1 MADAEE
7 IPVEQHEDEAPDP
20 GSPGAKAR
28 AFPTSPGVYL
38 MKDAQGR
45 VIYVGKAKNL
55 RNRAGSYFL
64 KAALEDPRTADMVPL
79 IADIDHIPVET
90 EVDALLTEARL
101 IKDIQPRFNVE
112 LKDGKTFPYLQIRVR
127 EEFPRVEF
135 TRSPRRKGVRLYG
148 PFTSAGSLRVAIRAL
163 QRVFQF
169 RTCKLPIR
177 STDQRWR
184 WFRPCILHSI
194 RQCTAPCNLRVSH
207 EDYRRQVKRLILV
220 LEGRKDRLLRRME
233 RDMAR
238 ASKAMEFEKAAR
250 LRDDIRALASLGR
263 RGEVERDIQPEVF
276 PIDPRKGL
284 RGLRKILAMDKVPRV
299 VEGIDIAHLGGTDT
313 VASLVCFIDGLPFKP
328 GYRRFRIRTVAGVD
342 DYASIREV
350 VGRRFTREERDDREE
365 VFPDILLIDGGK
377 GQLGAAREAL
387 DLVGRQPAR
396 LISLAK
402 QNEEIFTV
410 GQADPIVLSRHS
422 EALRLLQAVRDEA
435 HRFARHYHHHLR
447 RKRIEDDGPSA

>member
-1 MADAEE
+1 
-7 IPVEQHEDEAPDP
+7 
-20 GSPGAKAR
+20 
-28 AFPTSPGVYL
+28 

-194 RQCTAPCNLRVSH
+194 RQCTAPCNLRVSRV
-207 EDYRRQVKRLILV
+207 DYRRQVKRLILV

-250 LRDDIRALASLGR
+250 LRDDIRALSSLGR

-284 RGLRKILAMDKVPRV
+284 RGLRKILAMDKMPRV

-410 GQADPIVLSRHS
+410 GQSNPIVLSRHS